1 MGKILHLEPKLEDP
15 PNNVITL
22 KPFEFRKA
30 DWGTAHFIQ
39 MVRSNSAKLERHR
52 REIYKQGDKG
62 VWQLP
67 PLFTLT
73 EGMAHTVR
81 ALYVY
86 RANEKKMREVY
97 YLMGL
102 VDCMINQVNPILRTD
117 LIRSMYKEVFKMRE
131 ALNIHWHGPITQI
144 LLPIDSL
151 FYNEFEYKAS
161 LTKADTMKDLY
172 QAIREGTDEM
182 FDILSLEY
190 VFYCPSAGLQA

>member
-1 MGKILHLEPKLEDP
+1 MGKIFHLDPKLEEP
-15 PNNVITL
+15 PDNVITL
-22 KPFEFRKA
+22 KPLEFRKA
-30 DWGTAHFIQ
+30 DWDTTHFIQ

-52 REIYKQGDKG
+52 LEICKQGEKG

-67 PLFTLT
+67 PLYSLM

-81 ALYVY
+81 ALYAY
-86 RANEKKMREVY
+86 RENEEKMREVY

-131 ALNIHWHGPITQI
+131 ALKIHWYGPITQI

-161 LTKADTMKDLY
+161 LTGADTMKDLY
-172 QAIREGTDEM
+172 LAIREGTDEM

-190 VFYCPSAGLQA
+190 VFYCPSVGFQA